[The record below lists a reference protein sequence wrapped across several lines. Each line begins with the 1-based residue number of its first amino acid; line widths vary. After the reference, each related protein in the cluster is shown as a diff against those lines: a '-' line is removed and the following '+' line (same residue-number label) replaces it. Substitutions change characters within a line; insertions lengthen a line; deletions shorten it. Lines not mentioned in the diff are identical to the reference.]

1 MIGSFIGA
9 ASHII
14 KIVSIVMH
22 KTIDGAKQFVRF
34 LRERGIKYIYA
45 KETLRYAYRKEYE
58 WKEPSAFLKDGINGN
73 ILKYLNEFFLLR
85 LYGIFSN
92 SFMFNMTKNG
102 YNFWV
107 SLEREWVWDEYINS
121 IRWNKLHK

>member
-1 MIGSFIGA
+1 MS
-9 ASHII
+9 
-14 KIVSIVMH
+14 
-22 KTIDGAKQFVRF
+22 KTTDGTKLFVRF
-34 LRERGIKYIYA
+34 LREMGIKYIYA

-58 WKEPSAFLKDGINGN
+58 WKMYSNLLNDEVGGN
-73 ILKYLNEFFLLR
+73 LLKYLNEFFLLR

-92 SFMFNMTKNG
+92 SFIFNMTKNG

-107 SLEREWVWDEYINS
+107 SMEREWVWDEYINS

>member
-1 MIGSFIGA
+1 MS
-9 ASHII
+9 
-14 KIVSIVMH
+14 
-22 KTIDGAKQFVRF
+22 KTTDGTKLFVRF

-45 KETLRYAYRKEYE
+45 KETLRHAYRKEYE
-58 WKEPSAFLKDGINGN
+58 WKEPSAFLKDDINGN

-92 SFMFNMTKNG
+92 SFIFNMTKNG

-107 SLEREWVWDEYINS
+107 SMEREWVWGEYINS

>member
-1 MIGSFIGA
+1 MGVELYTYMINSTMGN
-9 ASHII
+9 
-14 KIVSIVMH
+14 
-22 KTIDGAKQFVRF
+22 TTDRTKQFVRF

-58 WKEPSAFLKDGINGN
+58 WKEPSAFLKDDINGN

-92 SFMFNMTKNG
+92 SFIFNMTKNG

-107 SLEREWVWDEYINS
+107 SMEREWVWGEYINS

>member
-22 KTIDGAKQFVRF
+22 KTIDGTKLFVRF
-34 LRERGIKYIYA
+34 LREMGIKYIYA

-58 WKEPSAFLKDGINGN
+58 WKEPSAFLKDDINGN

-85 LYGIFSN
+85 LYGIFSH
-92 SFMFNMTKNG
+92 SFIFNMTKNG

-107 SLEREWVWDEYINS
+107 SVEREWVWGEYINS

>member
-1 MIGSFIGA
+1 MY
-9 ASHII
+9 
-14 KIVSIVMH
+14 
-22 KTIDGAKQFVRF
+22 KTTDKTKLFVRF

-58 WKEPSAFLKDGINGN
+58 WKEPSAFLKDDINGN

-85 LYGIFSN
+85 LYGIFSY
-92 SFMFNMTKNG
+92 SFIFNMTKNG

-107 SLEREWVWDEYINS
+107 SVEREWVWGEYFNS

>member
-1 MIGSFIGA
+1 MGVELYTYMINSTMG
-9 ASHII
+9 
-14 KIVSIVMH
+14 
-22 KTIDGAKQFVRF
+22 KTNDETKLFVRF
-34 LRERGIKYIYA
+34 LKEKGIKYIYA

>member
-1 MIGSFIGA
+1 MTNSA
-9 ASHII
+9 MD
-14 KIVSIVMH
+14 KITDET
-22 KTIDGAKQFVRF
+22 KLFVRF

-58 WKEPSAFLKDGINGN
+58 WKEPSAFLNDDINGN

-107 SLEREWVWDEYINS
+107 SMEREWVWGEYINS

>member
-1 MIGSFIGA
+1 MGVELYTYMINSTMGN
-9 ASHII
+9 
-14 KIVSIVMH
+14 
-22 KTIDGAKQFVRF
+22 TTDRTKQFVRF

-58 WKEPSAFLKDGINGN
+58 WKEPSAFLKDDINGN

-92 SFMFNMTKNG
+92 SFIFNMTKNG

-107 SLEREWVWDEYINS
+107 SVEREWVWGEYMNG

>member
-1 MIGSFIGA
+1 MGVGLYTYMINSAMG
-9 ASHII
+9 
-14 KIVSIVMH
+14 
-22 KTIDGAKQFVRF
+22 KTTDGTKLFVRF

-58 WKEPSAFLKDGINGN
+58 WKEPSAFLKDDINGN

-85 LYGIFSN
+85 LYGIFSH
-92 SFMFNMTKNG
+92 SFIFNMTKNG

-107 SLEREWVWDEYINS
+107 SVEREWVWGEYINS
-121 IRWNKLHK
+121 IRWNKLYK

>member
-34 LRERGIKYIYA
+34 LREMGIKYIYA

-58 WKEPSAFLKDGINGN
+58 WKEPSAFLKDDINGN

-85 LYGIFSN
+85 LYGIFSY
-92 SFMFNMTKNG
+92 SFIFNMTKNG

-107 SLEREWVWDEYINS
+107 SLEREWVWGEYINS

>member
-1 MIGSFIGA
+1 MGVELYTYMINSTMG
-9 ASHII
+9 
-14 KIVSIVMH
+14 
-22 KTIDGAKQFVRF
+22 KTTDRTKLFVRF

-58 WKEPSAFLKDGINGN
+58 WKEPSAFLKDDINGN

-85 LYGIFSN
+85 LYGIFSH
-92 SFMFNMTKNG
+92 SFIFNMTKNG

-107 SLEREWVWDEYINS
+107 SVEREWVWGEYINS

>member
-1 MIGSFIGA
+1 MGVGLYTYMINSAMG
-9 ASHII
+9 
-14 KIVSIVMH
+14 
-22 KTIDGAKQFVRF
+22 KTTDETKLFVRF

-58 WKEPSAFLKDGINGN
+58 WKEPSAFLKDDINGN

-85 LYGIFSN
+85 LYGIFSH
-92 SFMFNMTKNG
+92 SFIFNMTKNG

-107 SLEREWVWDEYINS
+107 SVEREWVWGEYFNS

>member
-1 MIGSFIGA
+1 MGVGLYTYMINSTMG
-9 ASHII
+9 
-14 KIVSIVMH
+14 
-22 KTIDGAKQFVRF
+22 KTTDRTKLFVRF

-58 WKEPSAFLKDGINGN
+58 WKESSAFLKYDINGN

>member
-1 MIGSFIGA
+1 MD
-9 ASHII
+9 
-14 KIVSIVMH
+14 KI
-22 KTIDGAKQFVRF
+22 TDGTKLFVRF

-45 KETLRYAYRKEYE
+45 KETLRYAYKKEYE
-58 WKEPSAFLKDGINGN
+58 WKEPSAFLKDDINGN

-92 SFMFNMTKNG
+92 SFIFNMTKNG

-107 SLEREWVWDEYINS
+107 SVEREWVWGEYINS

>member
-1 MIGSFIGA
+1 MTNSA
-9 ASHII
+9 MD
-14 KIVSIVMH
+14 KITDET
-22 KTIDGAKQFVRF
+22 KLFVRF

-107 SLEREWVWDEYINS
+107 STEREWVWGEYINS